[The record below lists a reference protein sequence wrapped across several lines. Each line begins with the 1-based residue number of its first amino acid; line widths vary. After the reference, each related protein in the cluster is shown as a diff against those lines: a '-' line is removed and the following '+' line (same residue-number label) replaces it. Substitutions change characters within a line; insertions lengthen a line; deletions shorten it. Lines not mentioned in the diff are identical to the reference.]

1 MHTIVFSWIII
12 SILRYTVIYD
22 KLYKKKLL
30 STNNKMNNL
39 MLTGLLVMY
48 LGSFT
53 TGFIIIDLIFTI
65 NYKFRQNMTKGDFY
79 VTFMSS
85 FTYVYNCQ
93 GCYFASGNVL
103 EIF

>member
-65 NYKFRQNMTKGDFY
+65 NYKFRQNMTKDDF
-79 VTFMSS
+79 S
-85 FTYVYNCQ
+85 NL
-93 GCYFASGNVL
+93 N
-103 EIF
+103 